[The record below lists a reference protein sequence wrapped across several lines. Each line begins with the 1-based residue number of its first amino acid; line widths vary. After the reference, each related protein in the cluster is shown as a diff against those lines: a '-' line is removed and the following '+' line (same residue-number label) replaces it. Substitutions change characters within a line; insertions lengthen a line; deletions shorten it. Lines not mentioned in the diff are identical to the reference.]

1 MLTIDEQRLL
11 NVPKLYKMKK
21 IAYTVNR
28 EGVRVEGNGFKQ
40 NEPIEQVK
48 NSNIWMHSIERTD
61 AANPIEAFTIFILC
75 MALFIGILIA
85 MS

>member
-1 MLTIDEQRLL
+1 
-11 NVPKLYKMKK
+11 MKK
-21 IAYTVNR
+21 QVAYSINR
-28 EGVRVEGNGFKQ
+28 EGKLVEGNGFKQ
-40 NEPIEQVK
+40 NEPTKEIR
-48 NSNIWMHSIERTD
+48 NNNIWMHSIERTD